1 MNTTKKIIIF
11 LLSVIIILIIIYLFN
26 KHNTYSLQNSKE
38 GFISQYYRPYY
49 RKIKRG
55 ISGYLKNILHP

>member
-1 MNTTKKIIIF
+1 MNTTKKIIIFF
-11 LLSVIIILIIIYLFN
+11 LLSVIIILIIIYLCN
-26 KHNTYSLQNSKE
+26 KHSPSSLRE

-55 ISGYLKNILHP
+55 ISGYLKKILNY

>member
-1 MNTTKKIIIF
+1 MKTTKKIIITF
-11 LLSVIIILIIIYLFN
+11 LLSVIIILIIIFLFN
-26 KHNTYSLQNSKE
+26 KHNVSSFKE

-55 ISGYLKNILHP
+55 ISGYLKNFLNY